1 MSSQEQM
8 QTGAEKD
15 VTLVVTAT
23 SGGHQGELTSS
34 PIEES
39 KETTEIKVTEKTS
52 SRSSQDSEADT
63 SSSMGNRPFWGQWL
77 VEVVFCVLSLCS
89 FIIIVAVLGAYDQK
103 SLPQLPLHVTLN
115 TFLAF
120 FTTLCKAAF
129 MTPITE
135 AFSQWKW
142 NLLSQSGQGRTRSLA
157 DFEVLDSASRGTWGS
172 WKVLRNFKWQH
183 FVSLAAFFS
192 ILSIFTSPITQQMIE
207 YKERPAPIAAEAS
220 IQRSRDLSRD
230 VARSL
235 QSITKATFAGMSS
248 SLEHPVLPLA
258 ATCGSSNCTFERYH
272 SLGMCVK
279 MKDISHLLTISE
291 IKNSTSEHWT
301 GGHNRANAVYE
312 GNGTTSWNASL
323 PGVGISFVSP
333 LSYSMMLAGND
344 KSLSFLDS
352 RDNNY
357 TALARFYVM
366 YSNAGNV
373 SYPGRDRSNDTP
385 WEWRA
390 LEILYHACVI
400 TYETAV
406 TSGISHTVQIATS
419 NAVLNTPNN
428 LPLYN
433 ANCTLETDFAINF
446 CDYADKEQ
454 PGGLTYLVDPEHADD
469 PTKFYSFDRR
479 VSNMITYNTYFDLS
493 NSFMADGVPGH
504 LASFMKQNYFALRTA
519 LYGVDYLL
527 NDTRVQFDNLAKYFN
542 GTATAVSNMIRES
555 VLDTKTLHGIAWS
568 NETFVHIQWGWAAFL
583 AVQMAL
589 AYAFLA
595 ATIWRT
601 KKLGTPV
608 LKSSELAV
616 LLAST
621 EEVRQ
626 KVGSVD
632 GLGQAGERAKSVN
645 VRFEGGRLKLA

>member
-1 MSSQEQM
+1 MSPEAQPIAI
-8 QTGAEKD
+8 AEKD
-15 VTLVVTAT
+15 VAVVVTT
-23 SGGHQGELTSS
+23 TELGHQGELTSS
-34 PIEES
+34 PIEEC
-39 KETTEIKVTEKTS
+39 KETKDTKEVGKTPSWSSEDSAGTESVS
-52 SRSSQDSEADT
+52 SVGS
-63 SSSMGNRPFWGQWL
+63 RPFWRQWL
-77 VEVVFCVLSLCS
+77 VEMVFCLLSLLS
-89 FIIIVAVLGAYDQK
+89 FVVIVAVLGAYDGQ

-142 NLLSQSGQGRTRSLA
+142 NLLTQKENGQGRTRSLA

-207 YKERPAPIAAEAS
+207 YKERPAPVVAEAS
-220 IQRSRDLSRD
+220 VLYSRDFSRD
-230 VARSL
+230 AARSL
-235 QSITKATFAGMSS
+235 QDITKATFAGMSS

-258 ATCGSSNCTFERYH
+258 AGCGSSNCTFERYK
-272 SLGMCVK
+272 SLGMC
-279 MKDISHLLTISE
+279 MKINNITHLLTVFE

-301 GGHNRANAVYE
+301 GGNNRANAVYE

-323 PGVGISFVSP
+323 PLGINFVSP
-333 LSYSMMLAGND
+333 LSFAMMLAGND

-352 RDNNY
+352 RDDNY
-357 TALARFYVM
+357 TAISHFYVM

-373 SYPGRDRSNDTP
+373 SYPGRDRSQDKP
-385 WEWRA
+385 WEWQA
-390 LEILYHACVI
+390 LEIMFHACVI
-400 TYETAV
+400 TYETEV
-406 TSGISHTVQIATS
+406 TAGISTTRQIATS
-419 NAVLNTPNN
+419 NAVLDTPNN

-433 ANCTLETDFAINF
+433 ANCTLKIDFAINF
-446 CDYADKEQ
+446 CDYADQK
-454 PGGLTYLVDPEHADD
+454 GGQTYLKDPDFPDD
-469 PTKFYSFDRR
+469 PTKFYAFDRR
-479 VSNMITYNTYFDLS
+479 VSNMITYNSYFDLS
-493 NSFMADGVPGH
+493 NSFMADGVPNH

-519 LYGVDYLL
+519 LYGVNYQL
-527 NDTRVQFDNLAKYFN
+527 NDTKKQFENLSIYFN
-542 GTATAVSNMIRES
+542 GTATAVSNMIRSS
-555 VLDTKTLHGIAWS
+555 VLDSKKLQGVAWS
-568 NETFVHIQWGWAAFL
+568 NETFVFIQWGWAAFL

-589 AYAFLA
+589 AYMFLA
-595 ATIWRT
+595 ATIYRT

-621 EEVRQ
+621 DEVRRA
-626 KVGSVD
+626 VGSVD
-632 GLGQAGERAKSVN
+632 ELQEAGEKAKKIN
-645 VRFEGGRLKLA
+645 VRFEEGRLKLA

>member
-1 MSSQEQM
+1 VCFLFTFARS
-8 QTGAEKD
+8 GANIA
-15 VTLVVTAT
+15 LV
-23 SGGHQGELTSS
+23 
-34 PIEES
+34 
-39 KETTEIKVTEKTS
+39 
-52 SRSSQDSEADT
+52 
-63 SSSMGNRPFWGQWL
+63 
-77 VEVVFCVLSLCS
+77 
-89 FIIIVAVLGAYDQK
+89 IVAVLGAYDQR

-142 NLLSQSGQGRTRSLA
+142 NLLAQNGQGRTRSLA

-220 IQRSRDLSRD
+220 IQYSSGLSRD
-230 VARSL
+230 AARSL
-235 QSITKATFAGMSS
+235 QDITKATFGGMSS

-258 ATCGSSNCTFERYH
+258 AACGSSNCTFERYN
-272 SLGMCVK
+272 SLGMCMK
-279 MKDISHLLTISE
+279 MNNISHLLTVSE

-301 GGHNRANAVYE
+301 GGHNRANAIYE

-323 PGVGISFVSP
+323 PSVGINFVTP

-352 RDNNY
+352 RDDNY
-357 TALARFYVM
+357 TALARFYLM
-366 YSNAGNV
+366 YPNVGNV
-373 SYPGRDRSNDTP
+373 SYPGRDRSNDAP
-385 WEWRA
+385 WKWYA
-390 LEILYHACVI
+390 FEILYHACVI
-400 TYETAV
+400 TYETTVKA
-406 TSGISHTVQIATS
+406 GISSTIQVATS
-419 NAVLNTPNN
+419 NAVLDTTNN

-433 ANCTLETDFAINF
+433 ANCTLKTDFVINF
-446 CDYADKEQ
+446 CDYADRKA
-454 PGGLTYLVDPEHADD
+454 GLTYLVDPEHPDD
-469 PTKFYSFDRR
+469 LTKFYSFDRR
-479 VSNMITYNTYFDLS
+479 VSNMITYNAYFDLS

-519 LYGVDYLL
+519 LYGVDYFL
-527 NDTRVQFDNLAKYFN
+527 NDTKVQYENLGKYFN
-542 GTATAVSNMIRES
+542 GTATAVSNMIRAS
-555 VLDTKTLHGIAWS
+555 VLDAKKLNGIAWA

-583 AVQMAL
+583 AGQMIL

-626 KVGSVD
+626 KVGSVE
-632 GLGQAGERAKSVN
+632 GLDQAGETAKSVN